1 MKAGSKKNN
10 FKKMINIIEKRKYTY
25 IFSGVMVLASLFA
38 LFFWGL
44 KLGIDFKGGTLMEVQ
59 FSQEEVAETPG
70 PGVNPEATLDTGAPE
85 EQKEESKEFKA
96 PSREEVQDKIK
107 DLGLESLNVQ
117 ESQNGVIAL
126 RYIGSD
132 EDLNLKVT
140 EKLNE
145 FDGKVEMLRVDF
157 IGSSI
162 SKQLK
167 ENAIIAIILSI
178 LGIALYIA
186 WSFRKISYPIAS
198 WQYGLGAIVA
208 LAHDIIITLGIFV
221 LLGKFFNIEIEASF
235 IAALLTI
242 LGYSV
247 NDTIV
252 VYDRIRENLIKSDR
266 KEKFETIVNK
276 SIVETIARSI
286 NTSMTVIIVLMTIV
300 LFGGESIKYFSLAIL
315 IGVIF
320 GTYSSVFVASA
331 LLVSN
336 YNVEYKMKQ

>member
-1 MKAGSKKNN
+1 
-10 FKKMINIIEKRKYTY
+10 MINIIGKRKYTY
-25 IFSGVMVLASLFA
+25 IASSVLVLASLFV

-59 FSQEEVAETPG
+59 FSKEEVATETPPEETPADA
-70 PGVNPEATLDTGAPE
+70 PGAQFPE
-85 EQKEESKEFKA
+85 EQEGEAKEFKA
-96 PSREEVQDKIK
+96 PTREEVQDKVK

-117 ESQNGVIAL
+117 ESQDQIIVL

-132 EDLNLKVT
+132 EDLNQKVI
-140 EKLNE
+140 EKLDE
-145 FDGKVEMLRVDF
+145 FDGKMEMLRVDF

-167 ENAIIAIILSI
+167 QNAILAIILATI
-178 LGIALYIA
+178 GIALYIA

-198 WQYGLGAIVA
+198 WQYGVGAIIA

-221 LLGKFFNIEIEASF
+221 LLGRFFNIEIEASF

-266 KEKFETIVNK
+266 KEDFETIVNK

-286 NTSMTVIIVLMTIV
+286 NTSLTVVIVLITIV

-315 IGVIF
+315 IGVMF
-320 GTYSSVFVASA
+320 GTYSSIFVASS

-336 YNVEYKMKQ
+336 YNIEYKRRV

>member
-1 MKAGSKKNN
+1 
-10 FKKMINIIEKRKYTY
+10 MINIIGKRKYTY
-25 IFSGVMVLASLFA
+25 IVSSTLVVASIVI

-44 KLGIDFKGGTLMEVQ
+44 KLGIDFKGGTLMEVK
-59 FSQEEVAETPG
+59 FSQEDTPE
-70 PGVNPEATLDTGAPE
+70 NAPE
-85 EQKEESKEFKA
+85 NKSSEEKQEEPKEFKS
-96 PSREEVQDKIK
+96 PSREEVQEKVK
-107 DLGLESLNVQ
+107 DLGLTSLNVQ
-117 ESQNGVIAL
+117 ESQDNVVIL

-132 EDLNLKVT
+132 EDLNQKVV

-145 FDGKVEMLRVDF
+145 FEGKVEMLRVDF

-167 ENAIIAIILSI
+167 QNAILAIVLAIM
-178 LGIALYIA
+178 GIALYIA
-186 WSFRKISYPIAS
+186 WSFRKISHPIAS
-198 WQYGLGAIVA
+198 WQYGIGAIIA

-221 LLGKFFNIEIEASF
+221 LLGKFFNVEIEASF
-235 IAALLTI
+235 VAALLTI

-266 KEKFETIVNK
+266 KESFESIVNK
-276 SIVETIARSI
+276 SIIETIARSI
-286 NTSMTVIIVLMTIV
+286 NTSLTVVIVLVTIV

-315 IGVIF
+315 IGVLV
-320 GTYSSVFVASA
+320 GTYSSIFVASA

-336 YNVEYKMKQ
+336 YNIEYKRK